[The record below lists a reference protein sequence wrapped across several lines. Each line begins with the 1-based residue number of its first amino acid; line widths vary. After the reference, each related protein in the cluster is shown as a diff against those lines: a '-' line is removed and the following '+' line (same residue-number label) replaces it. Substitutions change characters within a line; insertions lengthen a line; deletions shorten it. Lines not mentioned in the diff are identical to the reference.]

1 MNKEKFNELLQAS
14 LKSEDTEEWL
24 DVHFNRPIGLA
35 FALASAKLGIKPNTI
50 TILSIFLGVAAGV
63 MFSYTDLMHNIM
75 GVILLMFANF
85 GDSTD
90 GQLARLTNQK
100 SLLGRA
106 LDGVSGDV
114 WFFAIYAALAIRM
127 QGQMIPFTNYHWG
140 IFIWILAF
148 ISGILC
154 HSTQAS
160 LSDYYRQIHL
170 FFLLGK
176 EGSELDNSAAQ
187 REIVKNLPKE
197 KWFDR
202 LFHSLYGNYCHN
214 QEKRTPNFQRFFEK
228 YKELKV
234 QADPRIPDVE
244 KELLEGS
251 RPLMAYT
258 NLLTFNSRAIALY
271 ITALLN
277 CPWVFLLFEIIV
289 LTSFYIHMHHS
300 HERLCGRLLA
310 KMEDIKS

>member
-1 MNKEKFNELLQAS
+1 
-14 LKSEDTEEWL
+14 
-24 DVHFNRPIGLA
+24 
-35 FALASAKLGIKPNTI
+35 
-50 TILSIFLGVAAGV
+50 
-63 MFSYTDLMHNIM
+63 
-75 GVILLMFANF
+75 
-85 GDSTD
+85 
-90 GQLARLTNQK
+90 
-100 SLLGRA
+100 
-106 LDGVSGDV
+106 
-114 WFFAIYAALAIRM
+114 
-127 QGQMIPFTNYHWG
+127 
-140 IFIWILAF
+140 
-148 ISGILC
+148 
-154 HSTQAS
+154 
-160 LSDYYRQIHL
+160 
-170 FFLLGK
+170 
-176 EGSELDNSAAQ
+176 
-187 REIVKNLPKE
+187 
-197 KWFDR
+197 